1 MTRANGNLIKHLHCQ
16 LDLLECADYSAFY
29 TKLYNKLLNGKDDY
43 INDHNEAI
51 KSYIDRIERLR
62 LELSQLEIF
71 KQQLIITTSIM
82 YDGEIVRCIDNYIAN
97 IQLRMESLSNTL
109 LHNQSLDIDADYEK
123 QLSLS
128 KSLMDTAICN
138 KERQQQFNKEY
149 LLVEDSLVKLQIGLF
164 GREIWTK

>member
-1 MTRANGNLIKHLHCQ
+1 MTRAIGNLIKHLHSQ
-16 LDLLECADYSAFY
+16 LDLHDCVDCSAFY
-29 TKLYNKLLNGKDDY
+29 TKSHERLLNGKDEY
-43 INDHNEAI
+43 INEHYDEIN
-51 KSYIDRIERLR
+51 YYVGRIEHLK

-82 YDGEIVRCIDNYIAN
+82 YNGEIVRCIDNYIAN
-97 IQLRMESLSNTL
+97 IRLRIESLSNTL

-149 LLVEDSLVKLQIGLF
+149 LLVEDSLVELQIRLF
-164 GREIWTK
+164 GRELWTK